1 MFLPRLV
8 IEGFIL
14 GGVFMKNT
22 ANTIRTL
29 CEIGIFA
36 ALGFVFDE
44 LQGVLFGGVFP
55 NGGSIGF
62 AMIAVLIIAY
72 RRGLLPALLTGLLM
86 GLFDIA
92 TKAYVIHP
100 LQVLLDYIFPY
111 FLVGFAGLLKPL
123 FDNSNTKQE
132 KVLWLIAG
140 TFLGGLLKLASHYF
154 AGVIYWAD
162 PTYFAWNLNEMNPYL
177 YCFIY
182 NIAFIGPSIILT
194 GALLVVVYLTAPKV
208 LTNKPFVEERE
219 RENKNN
225 VPAIASVGLIA
236 VGAFLFVYFFI
247 KWINSFYYKSSSQK
261 YYFNQDS
268 MVIYV
273 LGIAFII
280 LGVICL
286 ISYFKNKFNYLVMS
300 SSLFAI
306 TGISLVYGLAK
317 LIESFID
324 EAPTNTYLIWT
335 IVAFVGFLGA
345 LVFFI
350 FSLKNSQKE
359 RA

>member
-1 MFLPRLV
+1 
-8 IEGFIL
+8 
-14 GGVFMKNT
+14 MKNT
-22 ANTIRTL
+22 TNTIRAL
-29 CEIGIFA
+29 CEVGIFA

-72 RRGLLPALLTGLLM
+72 RRGLWPALLTGLLM

-123 FDNSNTKQE
+123 FDKSNSKQE

-140 TFLGGLLKLASHYF
+140 TVIGGLLKFTSHYF
-154 AGVIYWAD
+154 AGVVYWAD

-194 GALLVVVYLTAPKV
+194 GALLVAVYLTAPRV
-208 LTNKPFVEERE
+208 LTNKPFVEE
-219 RENKNN
+219 KTQTTTSY
-225 VPAIASVGLIA
+225 VPAIISSIIIVG
-236 VGAFLFVYFFI
+236 GAFLFIYFFI

-280 LGVICL
+280 LGIICL
-286 ISYFKNKFNYLVMS
+286 VSNFKNKFNYLVMS
-300 SSLFAI
+300 SSLLAI
-306 TGISLVYGLAK
+306 TGVSLIYGLAK
-317 LIESFID
+317 LIDSYIEKYNS
-324 EAPTNTYLIWT
+324 ATQWIWA
-335 IVAFVGFLGA
+335 IVAFVGFVGA
-345 LVFFI
+345 QIFFVLTLI
-350 FSLKNSQKE
+350 KSKKE